1 MFSCANK
8 KKSWY
13 CNKSIFFLQR
23 ENSFWAQEFFPPVKN
38 ILLQER
44 KSCGKKT
51 INLVPYQKKI
61 LALETIFVGAWIAIS
76 YQFKV
81 PITQ

>member
-1 MFSCANK
+1 
-8 KKSWY
+8 
-13 CNKSIFFLQR
+13 LQR

-61 LALETIFVGAWIAIS
+61 LALETIFVGA
-76 YQFKV
+76 
-81 PITQ
+81 